1 MYPISV
7 MAILYYLLIKPLS
20 LLPWRALYFISDCL
34 YWIVYK
40 LFKYRTQVVN
50 ANLRNSLPD
59 RTTKEIA
66 EIRDRFYH
74 HFFDIIIESIKLFS
88 ARSEEIMDRMEV
100 TNPELLDTYYAQG
113 RDLVICGGHYSNWE
127 YVTHA
132 FPPRVKHQMS
142 AIYHQLKNKF
152 FEKIILESR
161 SRGGTLMVSRKQTRD
176 GYYDTVTEPIGII
189 FGTDQSPSIAKKVYW
204 TTFLGQE
211 TAVAFGAEK
220 FAKERNAVVI
230 WGDNE
235 KLGRGKFS
243 VTFKVLTESPV
254 DEPHGRI
261 SELHVA
267 ALEKQ
272 ILKAPAYWLWTH
284 KRWKRKRKPGEE

>member
-1 MYPISV
+1 

-20 LLPWRALYFISDCL
+20 LLPWKALYIISDAL
-34 YWIVYK
+34 YLIIYK
-40 LFKYRTQVVN
+40 LFNYRTKVVN
-50 ANLRNSLPD
+50 TNLKNSFPD
-59 RTTKEIA
+59 RSEVEIA
-66 EIRDRFYH
+66 AIRDKFYS
-74 HFFDIIIESIKLFS
+74 HFFDIIVESIKLFS
-88 ARSEEIMDRMEV
+88 ASSEEIMKRMEV
-100 TNPELLDTYYAQG
+100 TNPELLDKYYDQG

-127 YVTHA
+127 FVTHA

-161 SRGGTLMVSRKQTRD
+161 SRGGTLMVSRRETRE
-176 GYYDTVTEPIGII
+176 GYYDAINEPIGII
-189 FGTDQSPSIAKKVYW
+189 FGTDQSPSIAKKVFW

-243 VTFKVLTESPV
+243 VTFKILTESPL
-254 DEPHGRI
+254 DETHGRI

-284 KRWKRKRKPGEE
+284 KRWKRKRKADEE

>member
-1 MYPISV
+1 

-20 LLPWRALYFISDCL
+20 LLPWKALYIISDAL
-34 YWIVYK
+34 YLIIYK
-40 LFKYRTQVVN
+40 LFNYRTKVVN
-50 ANLRNSLPD
+50 TNLKNSFPD
-59 RTTKEIA
+59 RSEVEIA
-66 EIRDRFYH
+66 AIRDKFYS
-74 HFFDIIIESIKLFS
+74 HFFDIIVESIKLFS
-88 ARSEEIMDRMEV
+88 ASSEEIMKRMEV
-100 TNPELLDTYYAQG
+100 TNPELLDKYYDQG

-127 YVTHA
+127 FVTHA

-161 SRGGTLMVSRKQTRD
+161 SRGGTLMVSRRETRE
-176 GYYDTVTEPIGII
+176 GYYDAINEPIGII
-189 FGTDQSPSIAKKVYW
+189 FGTDQSPSIAKKVFW

-235 KLGRGKFS
+235 KLGRSKFS
-243 VTFKVLTESPV
+243 VTFKVLTESPL
-254 DEPHGRI
+254 DETHGRI

-284 KRWKRKRKPGEE
+284 KRWKRKRKADEE